1 MAFIQQRQKLRIGW
15 SCVGE
20 VEVTFV
26 WTQRYERI
34 QWGLN
39 ELVWYGIEELLL
51 VMGPVVSD
59 EVGSGLEYWYV
70 GLEGENSGLS

>member
-1 MAFIQQRQKLRIGW
+1 M
-15 SCVGE
+15 
-20 VEVTFV
+20 
-26 WTQRYERI
+26 
-34 QWGLN
+34 
-39 ELVWYGIEELLL
+39 VWYGIEELLL